1 MVRAETRSAR
11 GYANQR
17 GHDLRIGPQPEYV
30 DGSRSHLNR
39 VIMEP
44 PTAPEMRRIVEE
56 RRALRET
63 ARSLKANA
71 GIAVIAVIGFGTEAA
86 RLFSQLTQEQQD
98 KAFLEAAKRIA
109 DIANTTVVGAVLHL
123 DETSIH
129 AHLSLVGYDLDGLPL
144 STTMK
149 RGMLTKFQDVL
160 AEVMAEH
167 CPGIERGNSKWKRI
181 EAGASYAE
189 TIHKTVAEMHGSL
202 EDDYKAKLRRNEELE
217 LVITEKVARVREMQD
232 RVDKLESL
240 KSRLTA
246 AQEKRLTTYKN
257 RLTGRQAELSAAR
270 EELSSLKTA
279 LDSLTAKVSDLEA
292 QKATSEAERDKA
304 AKAAERALEGQKKAE
319 EELTSLDLR
328 KNTLETTIQGLEAEK
343 EASEAALA
351 PLEQKRDDL
360 TAHIQD
366 LVGQE
371 AQSLAAAQR
380 AEKEKAAAE
389 AAAQKAEEDRKF
401 AIAARNAVA
410 STLAPLHEQKKLAE
424 AAAQK
429 AEEDRQKAVE
439 AKRVAEA
446 ALAPLEAQS
455 AALGGQIAGMA
466 ATVQELRP
474 AFDVAHALRLLTADH
489 SRDEEL
495 FEMMPPPGGIQ
506 QGLGQDHVDSARD
519 AWATALRMT
528 DPYFALNV
536 APDVPRAPE
545 PEVNRDTLI
554 SQDTSDED
562 YNALVAAMKA
572 EPGNHHRAVSG
583 LLSGEIQLSDLS
595 SAERAKD
602 PEVSWVARA
611 FAGLKRGVV
620 FAAEAVSERS
630 AKLAAVF
637 EALPTA
643 AQAALSALFRSQSA
657 DALGQKNEEPQR
669 RRSVFDLDR

>member
-1 MVRAETRSAR
+1 MSENIITHTAEDQRKSNPRAAMVRAETRSAR

-17 GHDLRIGPQPEYV
+17 AHDLRIGPQPEYV
-30 DGSRSHLNR
+30 DSSRSHLNR

-63 ARSLKANA
+63 SRSLKANA

-217 LVITEKVARVREMQD
+217 LVIAEKVARVREMQD

-240 KSRLTA
+240 ESQLTE
-246 AQEKRLTTYKN
+246 AQEKRLTTYKT
-257 RLTGRQAELSAAR
+257 RLTDRQAELAAAR
-270 EELSSLKTA
+270 EELTSHQTD
-279 LDSLTAKVSDLEA
+279 LDSLKEKIRDLEDR
-292 QKATSEAERDKA
+292 KALAEAERDKA
-304 AKAAERALEGQKKAE
+304 EKAAERALEAQKKAE

-328 KNTLETTIQGLEAEK
+328 KSTLETTIQGMEAEK
-343 EASEAALA
+343 AASEAALA
-351 PLEQKRDDL
+351 PLEQKKDDL

-389 AAAQKAEEDRKF
+389 TAAQKAEEDRKR
-401 AIAARNAVA
+401 AVEAAERAA
-410 STLAPLHEQKKLAE
+410 EARKAAEATLAPL
-424 AAAQK
+424 
-429 AEEDRQKAVE
+429 EERK
-439 AKRVAEA
+439 A
-446 ALAPLEAQS
+446 ALEGTI
-455 AALGGQIAGMA
+455 AAIA
-466 ATVQELRP
+466 ATVEELRP
-474 AFDVAHALRLLTADH
+474 AFDVAHALRLLTQDQ
-489 SRDEEL
+489 SDEEL
-495 FEMMPPPGGIQ
+495 FEMMPPPGGIA
-506 QGLGQDHVDSARD
+506 QGQGQDVDGAIEL
-519 AWATALRMT
+519 WATALRMT
-528 DPYFALNV
+528 DPFFALDV
-536 APDVPRAPE
+536 APEVPRARD
-545 PEVNRDTLI
+545 PEVNRDTLLD
-554 SQDTSDED
+554 SDTSYED
-562 YNALVAAMKA
+562 YSALANAMKA
-572 EPGNHHRAVSG
+572 EPGNHRRAVSG
-583 LLSGEIQLSDLS
+583 LLSGDIRLSDLS

-602 PEVSWVARA
+602 PGVSWVARA
-611 FAGLKRGVV
+611 FAGLKRG
-620 FAAEAVSERS
+620 FAFVAEAVSERS
-630 AKLAAVF
+630 VKVAAVF

-657 DALGQKNEEPQR
+657 DTVGQKNEEPQR
-669 RRSVFDLDR
+669 RHSVFDPNF